1 MKTILIALFISISS
15 LSNSVN
21 QETMVMTGT
30 FEQYQNDVY
39 VFTDYDGNSFEFEN
53 ISEQALADYD
63 LKSSKFN
70 GQLFQVN
77 FSIDVDEEDE
87 NIEIYSIVS
96 LKRLE

>member
-39 VFTDYDGNSFEFEN
+39 VFTDHDGNSFEFEN

-77 FSIDVDEEDE
+77 FSINVDEEDE
-87 NIEIYSIVS
+87 DIEIYSIVS